1 MGHNR
6 CPGTTPARCLS
17 PAHGDGAGMS
27 NLFRIA
33 FNGRFLS
40 QTVTGVQRYAME
52 LVKGI
57 DNLIGQGVIEKSKYS
72 FSLLVPKKIRQGLPL
87 NNIPLR
93 RVGVLGGHL
102 WEQLELPV
110 FASDALIVNLCNT
123 GPVMRRRQVVTMH
136 DASVFAFPGE
146 YSFAFRAWYKA
157 LLPVLGFMS
166 ERIIS
171 VSQFS
176 KEELARFCGIS
187 TQKMRAIYHGKE
199 HILSAPAD
207 YEVIERNHLRECR
220 YILAVGGVNP
230 HKNAASVMA
239 AIRLLDRENC
249 RLIITGSPN
258 HKSFSGSPLSGGKDA
273 AVLGHVTDGQLR
285 ALYEKA
291 VCLVYPSFYEGFGF
305 PPVEAMACGCPVVV
319 SDIAPLKEICGDAAL
334 YCNPF
339 SPEDVAQK
347 VRQLLTNDKLGQLLR
362 AKADHRLK
370 ELSWEKCSRET
381 WGVIRE
387 TLEG

>member
-1 MGHNR
+1 
-6 CPGTTPARCLS
+6 
-17 PAHGDGAGMS
+17 MS
-27 NLFRIA
+27 NVYRIA

-40 QTVTGVQRYAME
+40 QTVTGVQRYAIE
-52 LVKGI
+52 LVKAI
-57 DNLIGQGVIEKSKYS
+57 DTLIGQGVIEKSKYS

-87 NNIPLR
+87 KNIPVR
-93 RVGVLGGHL
+93 QVGVLGGHL
-102 WEQLELPV
+102 WEQFELPV

-123 GPVMRRRQVVTMH
+123 GPVMRRHQVVTMH

-157 LLPVLGFMS
+157 LLPALGFMS
-166 ERIIS
+166 KRIIS

-187 TQKMRAIYHGKE
+187 EQKMRAIYHGKE

-207 YEVIERNHLRECR
+207 YEVISRNHLREYR
-220 YILAVGGVNP
+220 YILAVGGMSPN
-230 HKNAASVMA
+230 KNVASITA

-249 RLIITGSPN
+249 RLVVAGHTNRKI
-258 HKSFSGSPLSGGKDA
+258 FSGCPPSPGKNA
-273 AVLGHVTDGQLR
+273 AVLGYVTDGQLR

-291 VCLVYPSFYEGFGF
+291 ACLVYPSFYEGFGF

-319 SDIAPLKEICGDAAL
+319 SDIAPLKEICSDAVL
-334 YCNPF
+334 YCDPF

-347 VRQLLTNDKLGQLLR
+347 IRQLLTNDKLGQLLR
-362 AKADHRLK
+362 TRAFQRLK
-370 ELSWEKCSRET
+370 ELSWENCARET
-381 WGVIRE
+381 WGVLQE